1 VEQYY
6 KSATHERVALLCAT
20 ASFYAHKVRAHFHT
34 SRVFHADPL
43 TRLQGRM
50 ELGKVERDAL
60 FERANKLVVQANKVG
75 PTEQL
80 PWLTRGC
87 VALAR
92 NNTDEA
98 AKSFQTACER
108 MDGGTE
114 SVCPVLGVAACAA
127 TRGAHAHALT
137 LYTRAMRRCPSNAAR
152 LGLGACHLRLG
163 HTSRAR
169 EAFTRAVEVDP
180 TDGAARC
187 GLALCLAADGDVPA
201 AVAALRAA
209 YAGHSRPGALALLLL
224 SEHVALG
231 GHSSAADAL
240 AKGASDVAQGPS
252 LRAAAA
258 LQLGR
263 LAHGAGRPED
273 ALKWYTAALSHATN
287 WAAHLGLGQVH
298 LSREEMQAAGE
309 HLAACVTA
317 SATPVSGGIPA
328 SGVAVAAAQRALA
341 HSLSSG
347 GGAGGDLM
355 ETHAH
360 AAELLRSLMALEA
373 SSVQGDAGACVELA
387 GLLHDSQPGEALRM
401 YDDAISIRASA
412 GHRPH
417 AGLLNNAGAVAASS
431 GDAAAAERYYSQ
443 ALTALGASWVADAL
457 APGAEEPAGGVQL
470 SGPASVVAFNLACVL
485 SGTSQGAAQ
494 RIFTRLQ
501 RDNPGDPS
509 ALLFVARQAAS
520 RGDADGCEAAALQ
533 ALAAQPDCIDAH
545 TLLVHAA
552 LLRGD
557 VKRAQGLADT
567 ARKGGEGA
575 APVPHA
581 ASDDHL
587 MVAAANA
594 LLLDA
599 QHIPHGGGGSSRPSS
614 ETLSR
619 RENRLERALA
629 LYVKALTKQPRNLF
643 AAHGCG
649 CVLAERGRFGE
660 ATAVFSAVV
669 EAALS
674 AQDEALAEQATLN
687 AGHCALGGG
696 DPQRACRLYDQVLRK
711 SVRLRLSP
719 QVLTCAA
726 RALHEWKAD
735 AAAPN
740 AATTGV
746 DAELE
751 RLARSLQLLRQ
762 AVHLAPG
769 DLRLRVD
776 VAFVCQE
783 LGVRG
788 LSRCREPAASVAAA
802 DRKVRLAESSAKHLQ
817 LALRLFKQLLSLPE
831 GRGDAAF
838 TAKRLNIHAAF
849 CAEALI
855 KALSARD
862 AAWTEREAV
871 AKLRSARDAEDQ
883 ARAMLATGQQQE
895 PEGAQGDGN
904 GAVRDDR
911 REQLAMESRKR
922 LERAKEQWVTRDAK
936 TGEKRRKAGGRK
948 GRRGGEVGG
957 EAAGDGEEEEEE
969 EGGKSSDDGG
979 DDVAAAPDTT
989 TSKRRRLRR
998 QSSADGDEPGPADA
1012 PGEDDAMD
1020 DAEENAAATRA
1031 AIEDLFASS
1040 DEEQQQGGV

>member
-1 VEQYY
+1 MERG
-6 KSATHERVALLCAT
+6 KS
-20 ASFYAHKVRAHFHT
+20 
-34 SRVFHADPL
+34 
-43 TRLQGRM
+43 
-50 ELGKVERDAL
+50 ERDAL

-75 PTEQL
+75 PSEQL

-92 NNTDEA
+92 NNTEEA

-108 MDGGTE
+108 TDGGSE
-114 SVCPVLGVAACAA
+114 SVCPVLGAAACAA
-127 TRGAHAHALT
+127 ARGAHAHALT

-152 LGLGACHLRLG
+152 VGLGACHLRLG

-169 EAFTRAVEVDP
+169 EAFSRAVDVDP

-224 SEHVALG
+224 SEHLALS
-231 GHSSAADAL
+231 GHTSAADAL
-240 AKGASDVAQGPS
+240 AKGASDVAQSPS

-273 ALKWYTAALSHATN
+273 ALKWYTAALSHASN

-328 SGVAVAAAQRALA
+328 SAVAVAAAQRALA

-347 GGAGGDLM
+347 GGAGGDLT
-355 ETHAH
+355 ETHAR

-373 SSVQGDAGACVELA
+373 PSVQGDAGACVELA
-387 GLLHDSQPGEALRM
+387 GLLHDSQPAEALRM
-401 YDDAISIRASA
+401 YDAAIAIRASA
-412 GHRPH
+412 GHKPH

-443 ALTALGASWVADAL
+443 ALSALGASWVADAL
-457 APGAEEPAGGVQL
+457 APGTEEPAEGFPPL

-485 SGTSQGAAQ
+485 SGGNSQGAAQ
-494 RIFTRLQ
+494 RIFDRLQ

-509 ALLFVARQAAS
+509 ASLFLARQAAS
-520 RGDADGCEAAALQ
+520 RGDADGCEAAAQQ
-533 ALAAQPDCIDAH
+533 ALAGQPDCIDAH

-557 VKRAQGLADT
+557 VRRAQGLADA

-599 QHIPHGGGGSSRPSS
+599 QHIPHGHGGGGSSRPSS
-614 ETLSR
+614 ESLSR

-643 AAHGCG
+643 AAHGVG

-711 SVRLRLSP
+711 SASLRLSP
-719 QVLTCAA
+719 QVLMCAA
-726 RALHEWKAD
+726 RAFHEWKAD
-735 AAAPN
+735 AAAAN

-762 AVHLAPG
+762 AAHLAPG

-802 DRKVRLAESSAKHLQ
+802 DHKVHLADSSAKHLQ

-855 KALSARD
+855 KALAARD
-862 AAWTEREAV
+862 AASREREAV
-871 AKLRSARDAEDQ
+871 AELRSARDAEDQ
-883 ARAMLATGQQQE
+883 VRATLATGQRQQ
-895 PEGAQGDGN
+895 PEGAQGDGS

-911 REQLAMESRKR
+911 REQLAMEAQKR
-922 LERAKEQWVTRDAK
+922 LDRAKEQWLTRDAK
-936 TGEKRRKAGGRK
+936 TGEKKRKAGGRK
-948 GRRGGEVGG
+948 GRRGGG
-957 EAAGDGEEEEEE
+957 EEEGEEEPAADGEEDD
-969 EGGKSSDDGG
+969 GGKSSDEGG
-979 DDVAAAPDTT
+979 DDGVAAPDATA
-989 TSKRRRLRR
+989 SKRRRLRR
-998 QSSADGDEPGPADA
+998 QSAGEGDEAGPEDA

-1040 DEEQQQGGV
+1040 DEEQGV